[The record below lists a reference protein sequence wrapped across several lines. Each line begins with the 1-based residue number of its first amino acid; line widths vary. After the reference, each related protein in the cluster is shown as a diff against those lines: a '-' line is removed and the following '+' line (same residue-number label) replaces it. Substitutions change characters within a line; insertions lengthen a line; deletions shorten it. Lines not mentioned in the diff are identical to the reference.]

1 MKRLFIAIKTEPGK
15 NFIESLHQLQ
25 SHLSQER
32 IKWVEEQN
40 IHVTLKFLG
49 DTETKKIPLIQS
61 ALSEV
66 LNKRQEFTIQLLNLG
81 IFGSRYDP
89 RVVWTGIEPYLE
101 IVSLMQSVHQSLIPV
116 GFEPDRQNLVP
127 HLTLGRIK
135 EIKDKPRF
143 QKIIDQFREISSLPI
158 MINEVFLFES
168 ILKKEG
174 PVYIPL
180 KVFPLKAS
188 LSLQS

>member
-49 DTETKKIPLIQS
+49 DTETKKIPLIQY

-158 MINEVFLFES
+158 PINEVFLFES

>member
-49 DTETKKIPLIQS
+49 DTETKKIPLIQY

-143 QKIIDQFREISSLPI
+143 QKIIDQFGEISSLPI
-158 MINEVFLFES
+158 LIHEVFLYES

-180 KVFPLKAS
+180 KVFQLKGY
-188 LSLQS
+188 